1 MLLLKYCFPSLSSFR
16 LESPFTALT
25 RAFRSFFVNS
35 LFCRQNSC
43 CCKMCKGWHNH
54 SRIFILCSLLGIFK
68 FHFTFKRL
76 HFGWKWFKDSDKT
89 SQITTTTDSKKMKTH
104 FTFYSIKWFLP
115 LFIQFQRTTIA
126 YQLWCDSCKY
136 LIMLFQIFHQS
147 FAQKLIW
154 NDANISLQKVKYG
167 PWRTTISCANSTFEV
182 RFSLCKTMQ
191 WSWSWC

>member
-54 SRIFILCSLLGIFK
+54 SKIFVLCSLLGIYSNSISLSNAFI
-68 FHFTFKRL
+68 L
-76 HFGWKWFKDSDKT
+76 DGSDSRIQIKLPK
-89 SQITTTTDSKKMKTH
+89 SQTLQTQKNEN
-104 FTFYSIKWFLP
+104 TFYFLLNKMVLP

-126 YQLWCDSCKY
+126 CQLWCDSCKY

-154 NDANISLQKVKYG
+154 DDANISLQKVKYG

-182 RFSLCKTMQ
+182 GFSLCKTMQ
-191 WSWSWC
+191 WS